1 MPVIGQYVN
10 FSLLFYQRGDRAEK
24 SCARA
29 QSRTRKNSRTRIIS
43 RGESFA
49 RARELARAF
58 AQKIRS
64 DYSMFQ
70 IIQTRL
76 TMNYLIINLSRKY
89 VKVIRLSFS
98 SSLEFRFSLVRFFA
112 LIACRIA
119 HPFAHCNLQVSS
131 WIVVKRASISGY

>member
-1 MPVIGQYVN
+1 M
-10 FSLLFYQRGDRAEK
+10 R
-24 SCARA
+24 SCFQFPMCCTLVASSC
-29 QSRTRKNSRTRIIS
+29 QNQFIILT
-43 RGESFA
+43 RGEIAQKNPA
-49 RARELARAF
+49 RARESYQGGKVLRARAF

-131 WIVVKRASISGY
+131 WIVVKRASISRY